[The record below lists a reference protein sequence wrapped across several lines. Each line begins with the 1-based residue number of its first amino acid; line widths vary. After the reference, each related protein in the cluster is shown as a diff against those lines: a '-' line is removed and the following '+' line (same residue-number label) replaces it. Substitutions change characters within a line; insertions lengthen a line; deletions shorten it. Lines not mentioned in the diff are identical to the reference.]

1 MTEIVLFGIT
11 GDLAKQKLIPAL
23 FNIYLRR
30 DISSR
35 SSFIGFGRKDFKKEE
50 FHNFIEQCIKEK
62 IPTFYSENQDKVQSF
77 CSQWSYI
84 QSELDSDD
92 GYTRLAQKLSDK
104 DGTTT
109 LVYISLPPVFQL
121 PITKKLVEHGI
132 ISKKGGL
139 SKRLAFEKPFGFDS
153 ESAQKLQKYIDRN
166 LLKQQVLRVDHY
178 AGKQALI
185 ELENTSKQ
193 GVFNNIFSRKNVSKI
208 EVRFNEINDVSKRGA
223 FYDSVG
229 ALNDV
234 FQNHMV
240 HMIAVILALPISTTS
255 KATLSDVR
263 ASLLKTLTVKGIP
276 KMGQYKGYKNI
287 MGVNPESCTE
297 TKFDISLQTSE
308 SIWRGVKI
316 QALGGKKLPKADSS
330 ITVYGKGSAKN
341 IRKSTDNVLF
351 KINVN
356 GYGDKDAYEQVFVDA
371 IDLNPDRFVSFEQSM
386 QGWRI
391 VEKVKRLTKGK
402 KLEVY

>member
-35 SSFIGFGRKDFKKEE
+35 SSFIGFGRKEFRKEE
-50 FHNFIEQCIKEK
+50 FHKFIEQCIKDRF
-62 IPTFYSENQDKVQSF
+62 PTYYAENLDKVESF

-92 GYTRLAQKLSDK
+92 GYIRLAQKLGDK
-104 DGTTT
+104 EGTTT

-132 ISKKGGL
+132 ITKKGGI

-153 ESAQKLQKYIDRN
+153 ESAQKLQRYIDKN

-185 ELENTSKQ
+185 ELENVSKQ
-193 GVFNNIFSRKNVSKI
+193 GVFNNILSSKNISKI
-208 EVRFNEINDVSKRGA
+208 EVRFNETNDVSKRGA

-234 FQNHMV
+234 FQNHVM
-240 HMIAVILALPISTTS
+240 HMMGVILALPIPVTLKTS
-255 KATLSDVR
+255 LSDVR
-263 ASLLKTLTVKGIP
+263 ASLLKTLTVKGVP
-276 KMGQYKGYKNI
+276 KLGQYKDYKNI
-287 MGVNPESCTE
+287 AGVKPESCTE
-297 TKFDISLQTSE
+297 TKFDIELHTSE
-308 SIWRGVKI
+308 PIWKGVKI
-316 QALGGKKLPKADSS
+316 QAIGGKKLAKADSS
-330 ITVYGKGSAKN
+330 ITIYDKKAREK
-341 IRKSTDNVLF
+341 ILF
-351 KINVN
+351 KVNVN
-356 GYGDKDAYEQVFVDA
+356 GYGTKDAYEQIFIDA
-371 IDLNPDRFVSFEQSM
+371 IDLNPDRFMSFEQSM
-386 QGWRI
+386 QGWRV
-391 VEKVKRLTKGK
+391 VEKIKKLTKGK
-402 KLEVY
+402 KLEIY